1 MDSTNP
7 NTAQQEANRDPSL
20 EATRQKFNDAF
31 NRFDAKEVAS
41 FWAEDGT
48 LLTPGGDF
56 GKGRSG
62 VERAFQKDAS
72 TIFAGSRSTFTIV
85 GMRRIGTDALALL
98 DLDHD
103 LSNFA
108 RPDGTTGPSSCTS
121 SSAARKDRQLL
132 VMAGR
137 APLRVHASAKSTV
150 SAGTSRAAPRR
161 HARRG
166 ATSAGAPPRGRA
178 SGHAVTNPPDQAG
191 PSATRPAPSARKTKA
206 GTQGDQATGFRPSEL
221 ERGTGFEPATLSL
234 GI

>member
-72 TIFAGSRSTFTIV
+72 TILAGSRSTFTIV
-85 GMRRIGTDALALL
+85 GMRRIGTDAALL

-108 RPDGTTGPSSCTS
+108 RPDGTTGPFKLHLVLL
-121 SSAARKDRQLL
+121 ARKTGSSWES
-132 VMAGR
+132 AGR

>member
-72 TIFAGSRSTFTIV
+72 TILAGSRSTFTIV
-85 GMRRIGTDALALL
+85 GMRRIGTDAALL

-108 RPDGTTGPSSCTS
+108 RPDGTTGPFKLHLVLL
-121 SSAARKDRQLL
+121 ARKKGSSWEWLD
-132 VMAGR
+132 
-137 APLRVHASAKSTV
+137 
-150 SAGTSRAAPRR
+150 
-161 HARRG
+161 ARPY
-166 ATSAGAPPRGRA
+166 AFLPP
-178 SGHAVTNPPDQAG
+178 
-191 PSATRPAPSARKTKA
+191 PSL
-206 GTQGDQATGFRPSEL
+206 Q
-221 ERGTGFEPATLSL
+221 
-234 GI
+234 